1 MRNLIAILVGLHVS
15 LSFNADIESSVLT
28 PGTVEQSLYQK
39 WGVIKVSRFPYQK
52 ITNRMWNQKRK
63 DKGRVEQYSEF
74 GIKTGPFRVWL
85 KNEMYP
91 GLAMSRSLG
100 DLIASSVEVIPE
112 PEIIEYFV
120 NTNTKYVM
128 LASDGIWEFLSN
140 EAVMKISNQHY
151 EKNDAIGLCDDIV
164 AEATRHWEKED
175 VVIDDITVVVV
186 FF

>member
-1 MRNLIAILVGLHVS
+1 MGGHKSEPIPLSKDHKPNVESEKKRIYRN
-15 LSFNADIESSVLT
+15 
-28 PGTVEQSLYQK
+28 
-39 WGVIKVSRFPYQK
+39 
-52 ITNRMWNQKRK
+52 
-63 DKGRVEQYSEF
+63 KGRVEQYSEF

-91 GLAMSRSLG
+91 GLAMSRSIGELT
-100 DLIASSVEVIPE
+100 AYSVEVIPE

-151 EKNDAIGLCDDIV
+151 EK
-164 AEATRHWEKED
+164 TMP
-175 VVIDDITVVVV
+175 
-186 FF
+186 